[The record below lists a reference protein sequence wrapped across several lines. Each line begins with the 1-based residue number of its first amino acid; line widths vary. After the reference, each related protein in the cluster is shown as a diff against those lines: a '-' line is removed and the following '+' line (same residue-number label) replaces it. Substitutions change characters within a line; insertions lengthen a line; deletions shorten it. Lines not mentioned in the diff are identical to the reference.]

1 MKLLEAILLIH
12 ILQFVLQLQKLIIL
26 YNEVE
31 NETMMGNLME
41 DLFRSWASDSQLLF
55 VTLKNVV
62 VLHQFQLSCNFEL
75 LMTKDVVDW
84 VKARSNTWYSYFFM
98 M

>member
-1 MKLLEAILLIH
+1 MRLLEVILLIH

-41 DLFRSWASDSQLLF
+41 DLFRSWASDSQSLF
-55 VTLKNVV
+55 VSLKNAV

-84 VKARSNTWYSYFFM
+84 VKAMSNTWYSNFS
-98 M
+98 